1 MGAAVA
7 RVCCE
12 ARAVELLRNTKREC
26 ERGFDGVQ
34 RNVPTIVHDR
44 TVVVLLSR
52 SEEQRCHL
60 ESSLMG
66 LFCFWL
72 KCRTFSSRWR
82 RKAEEEKRKKE
93 AEEQHK
99 AAQMPSYE
107 EQMVWAAIVVRTSPT
122 RR

>member
-1 MGAAVA
+1 MTE
-7 RVCCE
+7 CNETC
-12 ARAVELLRNTKREC
+12 LRTYTT
-26 ERGFDGVQ
+26 VLS
-34 RNVPTIVHDR
+34 VPA
-44 TVVVLLSR
+44 VVLLSR
-52 SEEQRCHL
+52 PEEQRYHL

-72 KCRTFSSRWR
+72 KCLTPSSRWR

-107 EQMVWAAIVVRTSPT
+107 EQMVRAAIVVRTSPT

>member
-1 MGAAVA
+1 
-7 RVCCE
+7 
-12 ARAVELLRNTKREC
+12 
-26 ERGFDGVQ
+26 
-34 RNVPTIVHDR
+34 
-44 TVVVLLSR
+44 
-52 SEEQRCHL
+52 
-60 ESSLMG
+60 MG

-72 KCRTFSSRWR
+72 KCLTLSSRWR

-122 RR
+122 LTTLAPPPSFSACPRRRMATHRPTSSVFEGLLRRAAHAPSSKPYSRAALNLATPRSRP

>member
-1 MGAAVA
+1 
-7 RVCCE
+7 
-12 ARAVELLRNTKREC
+12 
-26 ERGFDGVQ
+26 
-34 RNVPTIVHDR
+34 VPTIVPWYT
-44 TVVVLLSR
+44 TVLSVPAVVLLSR
-52 SEEQRCHL
+52 PEEQRYHL

-72 KCRTFSSRWR
+72 KCLTPSSRWR

-107 EQMVWAAIVVRTSPT
+107 EQMVRAAIVVRTSPT

>member
-1 MGAAVA
+1 MS
-7 RVCCE
+7 
-12 ARAVELLRNTKREC
+12 EC
-26 ERGFDGVQ
+26 K

-44 TVVVLLSR
+44 TVRTCSR
-52 SEEQRCHL
+52 AALEARRATL
-60 ESSLMG
+60 PPESSLMG

-72 KCRTFSSRWR
+72 KCLTPSSRWR

-107 EQMVWAAIVVRTSPT
+107 EQMVRAAIVVRTSPT